1 MPILAQ
7 CGHSY
12 NNLLY
17 QVCGG
22 YTEGGKDA
30 CQGDSGG
37 PLYCRDA
44 EGGWYL
50 GGVISH
56 GKGCA
61 RADEAG
67 VYTKLTYYRD
77 WVKAV
82 TEHGAQLPG
91 LPASACGGLQCPQ
104 SGECV
109 PRAWV
114 CDTTVDCL
122 DGGDVRGCVTLAN
135 GTRVQILEE
144 EELQPQ
150 PDSGG
155 NVTNSSGLVFP
166 FLTAECGEEE
176 FHCASLEQCVPAVAR
191 CDGARDCPD
200 WSDEAGCGCGDQ
212 LPASRLCDD
221 TRDCRDGSDEDS
233 CDLCASGEYRCALSR
248 QCVPLA
254 RVCDTVTDCH
264 YEEDE
269 RFCTA
274 LTNSSFLAT
283 LAGGEPAAQHQ
294 GTLLLQQQGAWLPV
308 CVSEMTPGLAATI
321 CAYMGYSLHSFALV
335 EPGVFQQTVPTL
347 ATQRAASCQ
356 NVDITCNSDRCG
368 QRPLYRNLGVDRE
381 VPASGEGRTYCTAV
395 YWMEV
400 SLFYYNFYLTKR
412 K

>member
-1 MPILAQ
+1 MQ
-7 CGHSY
+7 V
-12 NNLLY
+12 LL
-17 QVCGG
+17 
-22 YTEGGKDA
+22 TLLR
-30 CQGDSGG
+30 SG
-37 PLYCRDA
+37 
-44 EGGWYL
+44 
-50 GGVISH
+50 
-56 GKGCA
+56 
-61 RADEAG
+61 AD
-67 VYTKLTYYRD
+67 
-77 WVKAV
+77 
-82 TEHGAQLPG
+82 P
-91 LPASACGGLQCPQ
+91 S
-104 SGECV
+104 
-109 PRAWV
+109 
-114 CDTTVDCL
+114 
-122 DGGDVRGCVTLAN
+122 
-135 GTRVQILEE
+135 
-144 EELQPQ
+144 
-150 PDSGG
+150 
-155 NVTNSSGLVFP
+155 VTNSSGLVFP
-166 FLTAECGEEE
+166 FLSAECGEEE

-212 LPASRLCDD
+212 LPVSRLCDD

-254 RVCDTVTDCH
+254 RVCDTVPDCH
-264 YEEDE
+264 YAEDE

-381 VPASGEGRTYCTAV
+381 VPASGEGRRVGRIASSRSTD
-395 YWMEV
+395 
-400 SLFYYNFYLTKR
+400 NKIQ
-412 K
+412 